1 MKWLKS
7 IRKVLLITLTFMVI
21 CGMIYP
27 LLLTGI
33 GQVVFP
39 KQANGSLIKEDGK
52 VVGSA
57 LIGQQFEAKGH
68 FISRPS
74 AVSYNMYDEGD
85 TEFGG
90 VSSGSNNFAPSNP
103 ALMERMNESIKQ
115 FVKANPMI
123 KKDDI
128 PAELMTA
135 SGSGLDP
142 HISVKSAEVQIPR
155 IMKETGLTHEQVVK
169 IMSKSIEHKVFNVF
183 GEEKVNVLE
192 ANLLIDRNL

>member
-1 MKWLKS
+1 MKRLKS

-39 KQANGSLIKEDGK
+39 KQANGSLIKEDGI

-74 AVSYNMYDEGD
+74 AVGYNMYDEGD